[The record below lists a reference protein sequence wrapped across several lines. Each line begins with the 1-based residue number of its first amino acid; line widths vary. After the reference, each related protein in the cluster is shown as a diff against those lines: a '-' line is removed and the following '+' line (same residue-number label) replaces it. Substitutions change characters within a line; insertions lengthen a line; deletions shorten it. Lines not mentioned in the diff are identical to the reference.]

1 MATSTLQLEFSQAM
15 ADFKKMFPDID
26 REVIEAVLRAN
37 LGAVDQTIDQL
48 LAMSTDNQ
56 NEKLRNELD
65 ANVSPQQSLINLS
78 DSDRELRR
86 NQQLIDATDGGT
98 ESGAAATAAAA
109 AAGNTLLSTATA
121 SPNHHNT
128 GASPKQRPLGASNRG
143 SASNTPTKRT
153 HTVALSSNSSSSNAS
168 RRWNPPILGVLPPG
182 FLRVAPAPGQQ
193 DFELPDEQ
201 FALMLQ
207 NEEFMNQL
215 RWNQDFMNA
224 LEKEQSGKAK
234 GEDDAPFQERL
245 KNMGKLSRK
254 KFLQMARVFTWQRN
268 KKVTTAKQIDSL
280 PLREEPSDDEDHH
293 PHHHHQQQQQQ
304 QQQQTQHQQQQ
315 STQQQQSQ
323 VQQQQQGQLQLR
335 K

>member
-1 MATSTLQLEFSQAM
+1 MSTLQLEFSQAM
-15 ADFKKMFPDID
+15 TDFKKMFPDID
-26 REVIEAVLRAN
+26 REVIEAILRAN
-37 LGAVDQTIDQL
+37 LGAVDQTIDAL
-48 LAMSTDNQ
+48 LAMSIDNQ

-65 ANVSPQQSLINLS
+65 ANVSPQQSLINLN
-78 DSDRELRR
+78 DSDRDL
-86 NQQLIDATDGGT
+86 QLVDTTDGG
-98 ESGAAATAAAA
+98 GAGAVGAPGAPGA
-109 AAGNTLLSTATA
+109 LLPTTGA
-121 SPNHHNT
+121 SPNHQNT
-128 GASPKQRPLGASNRG
+128 GASPKQRPLGAANSKG
-143 SASNTPTKRT
+143 SSQNNTPTKR
-153 HTVALSSNSSSSNAS
+153 S
-168 RRWNPPILGVLPPG
+168 RRWNPPILGPLPAG
-182 FLRVAPAPGQQ
+182 FLRISPAPGQQ

-245 KNMGKLSRK
+245 KNMGKMSRK

-293 PHHHHQQQQQQ
+293 HQQRDQQQAS
-304 QQQQTQHQQQQ
+304 Q
-315 STQQQQSQ
+315 SS
-323 VQQQQQGQLQLR
+323 QQQGQLQLR

>member
-65 ANVSPQQSLINLS
+65 ANVSPQQSLINLN
-78 DSDRELRR
+78 DATDKELRR
-86 NQQLIDATDGGT
+86 NQQLIDTTDGVGSNPT
-98 ESGAAATAAAA
+98 EGVAAAA
-109 AAGNTLLSTATA
+109 SVTLLSTAATA

-128 GASPKQRPLGASNRG
+128 GASPKQRPLGASNKIN
-143 SASNTPTKRT
+143 STNNTPTKRS
-153 HTVALSSNSSSSNAS
+153 HTVALSSSSNNTS
-168 RRWNPPILGVLPPG
+168 RRWNPPILGALPAG
-182 FLRVAPAPGQQ
+182 FLRIAPVAGQQ

-245 KNMGKLSRK
+245 KNMGKMSRK

-293 PHHHHQQQQQQ
+293 HHQQS
-304 QQQQTQHQQQQ
+304 QHQQQ
-315 STQQQQSQ
+315 SLSQQPQTQ
-323 VQQQQQGQLQLR
+323 VQHQQPGQLQLR

>member
-56 NEKLRNELD
+56 
-65 ANVSPQQSLINLS
+65 SLINLS
-78 DSDRELRR
+78 DTDREVRR
-86 NQQLIDATDGGT
+86 NHQQQIIIDAMD
-98 ESGAAATAAAA
+98 SGPENTVPAVTPN
-109 AAGNTLLSTATA
+109 AGHTQLLSTTAA
-121 SPNHHNT
+121 SPNHNT
-128 GASPKQRPLGASNRG
+128 GASPKQRPIGASTKISG
-143 SASNTPTKRT
+143 SNTINTTTKRNIS
-153 HTVALSSNSSSSNAS
+153 HTVGLSNNSRNWS
-168 RRWNPPILGVLPPG
+168 PPILGVLPPG
-182 FLRVAPAPGQQ
+182 FLRVAPSGGQQ

-215 RWNQDFMNA
+215 RWNQDFMSA

-245 KNMGKLSRK
+245 KNMGKMSRK

-280 PLREEPSDDEDHH
+280 PLREEHSDDEDHN
-293 PHHHHQQQQQQ
+293 QQQQQQ
-304 QQQQTQHQQQQ
+304 SQQQQQQ
-315 STQQQQSQ
+315 SHQQQQSQ
-323 VQQQQQGQLQLR
+323 VQSQGQLQLR

>member
-1 MATSTLQLEFSQAM
+1 MSTLQLEFSQAM

-26 REVIEAVLRAN
+26 REVIEAILRAN
-37 LGAVDQTIDQL
+37 LGAVDQTIDAL
-48 LAMSTDNQ
+48 LAMSIDNQ

-65 ANVSPQQSLINLS
+65 ANVSPQQSLINLN
-78 DSDRELRR
+78 DSDKDLRR
-86 NQQLIDATDGGT
+86 NVQLVDTTDGIGD
-98 ESGAAATAAAA
+98 SGAAAA
-109 AAGNTLLSTATA
+109 AASAGALLTTASA
-121 SPNHHNT
+121 SPNHPNT
-128 GASPKQRPLGASNRG
+128 GASPKMRPLGTSNRIN
-143 SASNTPTKRT
+143 SQSSTPTKR
-153 HTVALSSNSSSSNAS
+153 SQSSSTA

-182 FLRVAPAPGQQ
+182 FLRIAPAAGQQ

-201 FALMLQ
+201 TKS
-207 NEEFMNQL
+207 FMNQL

-224 LEKEQSGKAK
+224 LEKEQTGKTK

-245 KNMGKLSRK
+245 KNMGKMSRK

-293 PHHHHQQQQQQ
+293 HHQQQQQQ
-304 QQQQTQHQQQQ
+304 QSSQP
-315 STQQQQSQ
+315 QSQ
-323 VQQQQQGQLQLR
+323 QQQQQQGQLQLR

>member
-1 MATSTLQLEFSQAM
+1 MSTLQLEFSQAM
-15 ADFKKMFPDID
+15 TDFKKMFPDID
-26 REVIEAVLRAN
+26 REVIEAILRAN
-37 LGAVDQTIDQL
+37 LGAVDQTIDAL
-48 LAMSTDNQ
+48 LAMSIDN
-56 NEKLRNELD
+56 
-65 ANVSPQQSLINLS
+65 QQSLINLN
-78 DSDRELRR
+78 DSDRDL
-86 NQQLIDATDGGT
+86 QLVDTTDGG
-98 ESGAAATAAAA
+98 GAGAVGAPGAPSALLPTA
-109 AAGNTLLSTATA
+109 GA
-121 SPNHHNT
+121 SPNHQNT
-128 GASPKQRPLGASNRG
+128 GASPKQRPLGAANSKG
-143 SASNTPTKRT
+143 SSQNNTPTKR
-153 HTVALSSNSSSSNAS
+153 S
-168 RRWNPPILGVLPPG
+168 RRWNPPILGPLPAG
-182 FLRVAPAPGQQ
+182 FLRITPAPGQQ

-245 KNMGKLSRK
+245 KNMGKMSRK

-293 PHHHHQQQQQQ
+293 HQQRDQQQAS
-304 QQQQTQHQQQQ
+304 Q
-315 STQQQQSQ
+315 SS
-323 VQQQQQGQLQLR
+323 QQQGQLQLR

>member
-65 ANVSPQQSLINLS
+65 ANVSPQQSLINLN
-78 DSDRELRR
+78 DPDKELRR
-86 NQQLIDATDGGT
+86 NQQQQPQLIDTTDGVASNTT
-98 ESGAAATAAAA
+98 ESSAAAA
-109 AAGNTLLSTATA
+109 AAGHTLLSTANTA
-121 SPNHHNT
+121 SPHHNT
-128 GASPKQRPLGASNRG
+128 GASPKQRPLGASNKLNASG
-143 SASNTPTKRT
+143 SLNNTPTKR
-153 HTVALSSNSSSSNAS
+153 SSNSSTNNTN
-168 RRWNPPILGVLPPG
+168 RRWNPPILGVLPAG
-182 FLRVAPAPGQQ
+182 FLRITPAAGQQ

-224 LEKEQSGKAK
+224 LEKEQSGKSK

-245 KNMGKLSRK
+245 KNMGKMSRK

-293 PHHHHQQQQQQ
+293 HHHQQHQQQQQQ
-304 QQQQTQHQQQQ
+304 QQQQSQEQH
-315 STQQQQSQ
+315 SQQQSQ

>member
-1 MATSTLQLEFSQAM
+1 MSTLQLEFSQAM

-26 REVIEAVLRAN
+26 REVIEAILRAN
-37 LGAVDQTIDQL
+37 LGAVDQTIDAL
-48 LAMSTDNQ
+48 LAMSIDN
-56 NEKLRNELD
+56 
-65 ANVSPQQSLINLS
+65 QQSLINLN
-78 DSDRELRR
+78 DSDKDLRR
-86 NQQLIDATDGGT
+86 TGQLVDTTDGG
-98 ESGAAATAAAA
+98 GAETGGTTAAAA
-109 AAGNTLLSTATA
+109 VGAVAPSLLTTTAGA

-128 GASPKQRPLGASNRG
+128 GASPKQRPLG
-143 SASNTPTKRT
+143 SASKVNSQNNTPTKQRT
-153 HTVALSSNSSSSNAS
+153 N
-168 RRWNPPILGVLPPG
+168 RRWNPPILGPLPAG
-182 FLRVAPAPGQQ
+182 FLRITPAPGQQ

-234 GEDDAPFQERL
+234 GEDDANFQERL
-245 KNMGKLSRK
+245 KNMGKMSRK

-293 PHHHHQQQQQQ
+293 HHHQQQQQQ
-304 QQQQTQHQQQQ
+304 QQQASQQQQ
-315 STQQQQSQ
+315 SSS
-323 VQQQQQGQLQLR
+323 QQQGQLQLR

>member
-65 ANVSPQQSLINLS
+65 ANISPQQSLINLS
-78 DSDRELRR
+78 DTDREVRR
-86 NQQLIDATDGGT
+86 NHQQQIIIDAMD
-98 ESGAAATAAAA
+98 SGPENTVPAVTPN
-109 AAGNTLLSTATA
+109 AGHTQLLSTTAA
-121 SPNHHNT
+121 SPNHNT
-128 GASPKQRPLGASNRG
+128 GASPKQRPIGASTKISG
-143 SASNTPTKRT
+143 SNTINTTTKRNIS
-153 HTVALSSNSSSSNAS
+153 HTVGLSNNSRNWS
-168 RRWNPPILGVLPPG
+168 PPILGVLPPG
-182 FLRVAPAPGQQ
+182 FLRVAPSGGQQ

-215 RWNQDFMNA
+215 RWNQDFMSA

-245 KNMGKLSRK
+245 KNMGKMSRK

-280 PLREEPSDDEDHH
+280 PLREEHSDDEDHN
-293 PHHHHQQQQQQ
+293 QQQQQQ
-304 QQQQTQHQQQQ
+304 SQQQQQQ
-315 STQQQQSQ
+315 SHQQQQSQ
-323 VQQQQQGQLQLR
+323 VQSQGQLQLR

>member
-1 MATSTLQLEFSQAM
+1 MSTLQLEFSQAM

-26 REVIEAVLRAN
+26 REVIEAILRAN
-37 LGAVDQTIDQL
+37 LGAVDQTIDAL
-48 LAMSTDNQ
+48 LAMSIDN
-56 NEKLRNELD
+56 
-65 ANVSPQQSLINLS
+65 QQSLINLN
-78 DSDRELRR
+78 DSDKDLRR
-86 NQQLIDATDGGT
+86 TGQLVDTTDGAETG
-98 ESGAAATAAAA
+98 GATAAAVA
-109 AAGNTLLSTATA
+109 PGLLTTTAGA

-128 GASPKQRPLGASNRG
+128 GASPKQRPLG
-143 SASNTPTKRT
+143 SASKVNSQNNTPTKQRT
-153 HTVALSSNSSSSNAS
+153 N
-168 RRWNPPILGVLPPG
+168 RRWNPPILGPLPAG
-182 FLRVAPAPGQQ
+182 FLRITPAPGQQ

-234 GEDDAPFQERL
+234 GEDDANFQERL
-245 KNMGKLSRK
+245 KNMGKMSRK

-293 PHHHHQQQQQQ
+293 HHQHQQQQQAS
-304 QQQQTQHQQQQ
+304 QQQQ
-315 STQQQQSQ
+315 SSS
-323 VQQQQQGQLQLR
+323 QQQGQLQLR

>member
-1 MATSTLQLEFSQAM
+1 MSTLQLEFSQAM

-26 REVIEAVLRAN
+26 REVIEAILRAN
-37 LGAVDQTIDQL
+37 LGAVDQTIDAL
-48 LAMSTDNQ
+48 LAMSIDN
-56 NEKLRNELD
+56 
-65 ANVSPQQSLINLS
+65 QSLINLN
-78 DSDRELRR
+78 DSDKDLRR
-86 NQQLIDATDGGT
+86 NVQLVDTTDGIGD
-98 ESGAAATAAAA
+98 SGAAAA
-109 AAGNTLLSTATA
+109 AASAGALLTATASA

-128 GASPKQRPLGASNRG
+128 GASPKMRPLGTSNRIN
-143 SASNTPTKRT
+143 SQNNTPTKR
-153 HTVALSSNSSSSNAS
+153 SQSSSTA

-182 FLRVAPAPGQQ
+182 FLRIAPAAGQQ

-224 LEKEQSGKAK
+224 LEKEQTGKTK

-245 KNMGKLSRK
+245 KNMGKMSRK

-293 PHHHHQQQQQQ
+293 HHHHQQQQQQ
-304 QQQQTQHQQQQ
+304 QQQQQ
-315 STQQQQSQ
+315 SSQAQSQ
-323 VQQQQQGQLQLR
+323 QQQQQGQLQLR

>member
-1 MATSTLQLEFSQAM
+1 MSTLQLEFSQAM
-15 ADFKKMFPDID
+15 TDFKKMFPDID
-26 REVIEAVLRAN
+26 REVIEAILRAN
-37 LGAVDQTIDQL
+37 LGAVDQTIDAL
-48 LAMSTDNQ
+48 LAMSIDNQ

-65 ANVSPQQSLINLS
+65 ANVSPQQSLINLN
-78 DSDRELRR
+78 DSDKDL
-86 NQQLIDATDGGT
+86 QLVDTTDGGGVAGAGAGAP
-98 ESGAAATAAAA
+98 GAAALLPTA
-109 AAGNTLLSTATA
+109 GA
-121 SPNHHNT
+121 SPNHQNT
-128 GASPKQRPLGASNRG
+128 GASPKQRPLG
-143 SASNTPTKRT
+143 SAKGVTSSQSNTPTKR
-153 HTVALSSNSSSSNAS
+153 S
-168 RRWNPPILGVLPPG
+168 RRWNPPILGPLPAG
-182 FLRVAPAPGQQ
+182 FLRITPAPGQQ

-245 KNMGKLSRK
+245 KNMGKMSRK

-293 PHHHHQQQQQQ
+293 HQRD
-304 QQQQTQHQQQQ
+304 QTNQQQ
-315 STQQQQSQ
+315 SS
-323 VQQQQQGQLQLR
+323 QQQGQLQLR

>member
-1 MATSTLQLEFSQAM
+1 MSTLQLEFSQAM
-15 ADFKKMFPDID
+15 TDFKKMFPDID
-26 REVIEAVLRAN
+26 REVIEAILRAN
-37 LGAVDQTIDQL
+37 LGAVDQTIDAL
-48 LAMSTDNQ
+48 LAMSIDN
-56 NEKLRNELD
+56 
-65 ANVSPQQSLINLS
+65 QSLINLN
-78 DSDRELRR
+78 DSDRDL
-86 NQQLIDATDGGT
+86 QLVDTTDGG
-98 ESGAAATAAAA
+98 GAGAVGAPGAP
-109 AAGNTLLSTATA
+109 GTLLPTAGA
-121 SPNHHNT
+121 SPNHQNT
-128 GASPKQRPLGASNRG
+128 GASPKQRPLGAANSKG
-143 SASNTPTKRT
+143 SSQNNTPTKR
-153 HTVALSSNSSSSNAS
+153 S
-168 RRWNPPILGVLPPG
+168 RRWNPPILGPLPAG
-182 FLRVAPAPGQQ
+182 FLRITPAPGQQ

-245 KNMGKLSRK
+245 KNMGKMSRK

-293 PHHHHQQQQQQ
+293 HHQRDQQQA
-304 QQQQTQHQQQQ
+304 
-315 STQQQQSQ
+315 SQ
-323 VQQQQQGQLQLR
+323 ASQQQGQLQLR

>member
-1 MATSTLQLEFSQAM
+1 MSTLQLEFSQAM
-15 ADFKKMFPDID
+15 TDFKKMFPDID
-26 REVIEAVLRAN
+26 REVIEAILRAN
-37 LGAVDQTIDQL
+37 LGAVDQTIDAL
-48 LAMSTDNQ
+48 LAMSIDNQ

-65 ANVSPQQSLINLS
+65 ANVSPQQSLINLN
-78 DSDRELRR
+78 DSDRDR
-86 NQQLIDATDGGT
+86 QLVDTTDGG
-98 ESGAAATAAAA
+98 GAGAVGAPGAPGA
-109 AAGNTLLSTATA
+109 LLPTTGA
-121 SPNHHNT
+121 SPNHQNT
-128 GASPKQRPLGASNRG
+128 GASPKQRPLGAANSKG
-143 SASNTPTKRT
+143 SSQNNTPTKR
-153 HTVALSSNSSSSNAS
+153 S
-168 RRWNPPILGVLPPG
+168 RRWNPPILGPLPAG
-182 FLRVAPAPGQQ
+182 FLRISPAPGQQ

-224 LEKEQSGKAK
+224 LEKEQNGKAK

-245 KNMGKLSRK
+245 KNMGKMSRK

-293 PHHHHQQQQQQ
+293 HQQRDQQQAS
-304 QQQQTQHQQQQ
+304 Q
-315 STQQQQSQ
+315 SS
-323 VQQQQQGQLQLR
+323 QQQGQLQLR

>member
-56 NEKLRNELD
+56 
-65 ANVSPQQSLINLS
+65 SLINLN
-78 DSDRELRR
+78 DPDKELRR
-86 NQQLIDATDGGT
+86 NQHIDTPDGVGINPT
-98 ESGAAATAAAA
+98 EI
-109 AAGNTLLSTATA
+109 TLLSTATA

-128 GASPKQRPLGASNRG
+128 GASPKQRPLGASNKIN
-143 SASNTPTKRT
+143 SANNTPTKRS
-153 HTVALSSNSSSSNAS
+153 HTVALSSSSSSNNTPG
-168 RRWNPPILGVLPPG
+168 RWNPPILGALPAG
-182 FLRVAPAPGQQ
+182 FLRITPVAGQQ

-245 KNMGKLSRK
+245 KNMGKMSRK

-293 PHHHHQQQQQQ
+293 HHHQQSQHQQQQQS
-304 QQQQTQHQQQQ
+304 Q
-315 STQQQQSQ
+315 SNQQQQSQ

>member
-56 NEKLRNELD
+56 
-65 ANVSPQQSLINLS
+65 SLINLN
-78 DSDRELRR
+78 DPDKELRR
-86 NQQLIDATDGGT
+86 NQQQQQQLIDTTDGVASNTT
-98 ESGAAATAAAA
+98 ESSAA
-109 AAGNTLLSTATA
+109 AAGHTLLSTANTA
-121 SPNHHNT
+121 SPHHNT
-128 GASPKQRPLGASNRG
+128 GASPKQRPLGASNKLNASG
-143 SASNTPTKRT
+143 SLNNTPTKR
-153 HTVALSSNSSSSNAS
+153 SSNSSTNNTN
-168 RRWNPPILGVLPPG
+168 RRWNPPILGVLPAG
-182 FLRVAPAPGQQ
+182 FLRITPAAGQQ

-224 LEKEQSGKAK
+224 LEKEQSGKSK

-245 KNMGKLSRK
+245 KNMGKMSRK

-293 PHHHHQQQQQQ
+293 HHHQQQHQQQQQQ
-304 QQQQTQHQQQQ
+304 QQQSQEQH
-315 STQQQQSQ
+315 SQQQSQ